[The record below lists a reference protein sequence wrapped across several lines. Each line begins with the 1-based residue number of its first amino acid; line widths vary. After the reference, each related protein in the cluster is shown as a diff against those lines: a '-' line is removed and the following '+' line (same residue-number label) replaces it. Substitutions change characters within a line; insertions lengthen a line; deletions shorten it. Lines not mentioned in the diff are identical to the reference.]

1 MVSYLLQIKIFLS
14 KYLLK
19 YDINYGSLIVEEWY
33 KNDFAYNRYAT
44 TSNLQTCTFSWFPV
58 FRGIRKVFSC
68 GHEISILN
76 PKQQPWN
83 WFSFAVKFFLK
94 DFYKAIKIVF
104 DSLSYCCMSLLVYRF
119 RKNILTILLITNSV
133 VYLVHHCQKCNLT
146 FNEWKR

>member
-1 MVSYLLQIKIFLS
+1 MQ
-14 KYLLK
+14 KYN
-19 YDINYGSLIVEEWY
+19 INYGSKRVEGWD
-33 KNDFAYNRYAT
+33 KNDFIHNRYAT

-58 FRGIRKVFSC
+58 FWGIRKVFSC

-104 DSLSYCCMSLLVYRF
+104 DSLSYCCMSLFVYRF

>member
-1 MVSYLLQIKIFLS
+1 MWI
-14 KYLLK
+14 
-19 YDINYGSLIVEEWY
+19 
-33 KNDFAYNRYAT
+33 T
-44 TSNLQTCTFSWFPV
+44 TDMQQQQTCKRVLFLWFPV

-83 WFSFAVKFFLK
+83 RFNFAVKFYFK

-104 DSLSYCCMSLLVYRF
+104 DSLSYCCMCLLVYRF

-146 FNEWKR
+146 FNEWKRWTKKLANQDENL